1 MKTEILKYIGFMQ
14 PFYLTEYENACKKT
28 AITRNNKDIG
38 CVSKSGVFLWI
49 DPETIVFVPEKNNVR

>member
-14 PFYLTEYENACKKT
+14 PFHLTEYENACKKT

-38 CVSKSGVFLWI
+38 CVSKSGVLLWI
-49 DPETIVFVPEKNNVR
+49 DPETIVFVPDKIRK